1 MICSDLDPN
10 CLKLIVFPK
19 ELFEKVRFRESESM
33 KNYPAC
39 KEFSFSLIV
48 MIRNAQR
55 ITITFFFLFQLDN
68 QLPDAYFPS
77 VLYPSPTPVY
87 IMKKKGQ
94 KPFIEVGLMRRTVP
108 ENNVDTFR

>member
-1 MICSDLDPN
+1 MIDFIFYF
-10 CLKLIVFPK
+10 CLI
-19 ELFEKVRFRESESM
+19 
-33 KNYPAC
+33 C
-39 KEFSFSLIV
+39 
-48 MIRNAQR
+48 
-55 ITITFFFLFQLDN
+55 QLDN

-87 IMKKKGQ
+87 IVKKKGQ